1 MKYIT
6 LFLAILLLLSC
17 SNDPRKNDKE
27 DVLDILTTNL
37 KLFQLDLPK
46 EAYACVIDEISDNM
60 DDETWSLYVK
70 LIKDEPVDITQ
81 SQGADLAKATMKPFL
96 TFECISMMDWFEVA
110 IDIGI
115 DASLDESDLSWDD
128 LP

>member
-1 MKYIT
+1 MKKIALILVT
-6 LFLAILLLLSC
+6 LLLFSC
-17 SNDPRKNDKE
+17 SNDPRKKDKE
-27 DVLDILTTNL
+27 DVLDALITNL
-37 KLFQLDLPK
+37 ELFQLDLPR
-46 EAYACVIDEISDNM
+46 ESYACVVDEISDDM

-70 LIKDEPVDITQ
+70 KVKQEPVDLTQ
-81 SQGADLAKATMKPFL
+81 SQAADLAKATMKPFL
-96 TFECISMMDWFEVA
+96 TFECISLMDWLEVA

>member
-1 MKYIT
+1 MKKIALILVT
-6 LFLAILLLLSC
+6 LLLLSC
-17 SNDPRKNDKE
+17 SNDPRKKDKE

-81 SQGADLAKATMKPFL
+81 SQGADLAKATVKPFL
-96 TFECISMMDWFEVA
+96 TFKCISMADWLEVA
-110 IDIGI
+110 FDISL
-115 DASLDESDLSWDD
+115 DASLDGSDLSWDD

>member
-17 SNDPRKNDKE
+17 SNDPRKKDKE

>member
-1 MKYIT
+1 MKKIALILVT
-6 LFLAILLLLSC
+6 LLLLSC